1 MTVFSVLDDPIDRE
15 ILAHLER
22 EGRISWR
29 ELGEL
34 VGLGPTATSDRVRSL
49 EQRGVISGYRAQIN
63 LGALGI
69 GLEAVVEALLHPDTD
84 SDAFEAALASTA
96 EVRSAVHVTGHFDY
110 LIVLACA
117 DVGSLDHILRGWKS
131 DGGVL
136 ESSTRIIL
144 NDVDLAG

>member
-1 MTVFSVLDDPIDRE
+1 MAVFSALDDPIDRE

-22 EGRISWR
+22 HGRISWR
-29 ELGEL
+29 ELGER
-34 VGLGPTATSDRVRSL
+34 VGLGPTATSDRVRAL
-49 EQRGVISGYRAQIN
+49 EQRGAITGYAARVD

-69 GLEAVVEALLHPDTD
+69 SLEAVVEALLHPDTD
-84 SDAFEAALASTA
+84 PDAFEAELAGTP

-117 DVGSLDHILRGWKS
+117 DVASLDHILRGWKS

-144 NDVDLAG
+144 NDLDLSE